1 MEDVLVPIVLMIV
14 SLAFLAVIA
23 VLGVVAIVHGQGDI
37 AQSTLDVLRE
47 WINSVWRN

>member
-1 MEDVLVPIVLMIV
+1 MENVLLWVVLMIV

-37 AQSTLDVLRE
+37 AQSTLDILRE
-47 WINSVWRN
+47 WVNSVWKK

>member
-1 MEDVLVPIVLMIV
+1 MEQELLAISLTAV

-37 AQSTLDVLRE
+37 AKSTLDVLRE
-47 WINSVWRN
+47 WVKSVQKK